1 MPFSSHEISGNSLR
15 TKTRSQFPADK
26 GILTALSAINQRE
39 IGEFH
44 DNYVRIGI
52 AMAGDSPQNIIIV
65 LAQGYCDG
73 MTALTWS
80 GKLEL
85 EPNMELFID
94 LWSSDSSTINLAYVV
109 EQ

>member
-1 MPFSSHEISGNSLR
+1 
-15 TKTRSQFPADK
+15 
-26 GILTALSAINQRE
+26 
-39 IGEFH
+39 
-44 DNYVRIGI
+44 
-52 AMAGDSPQNIIIV
+52 
-65 LAQGYCDG
+65 